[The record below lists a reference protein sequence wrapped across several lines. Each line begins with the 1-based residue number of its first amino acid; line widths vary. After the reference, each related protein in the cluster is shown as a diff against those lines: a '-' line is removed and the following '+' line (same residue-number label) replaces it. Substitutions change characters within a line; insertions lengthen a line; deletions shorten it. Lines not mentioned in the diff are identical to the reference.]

1 MKKVALIIFGLTVLL
16 LTSCVKFPAPN
27 PTEPTSKIP
36 SGFNWKTVQEL
47 NLSVQVGT
55 VSGIADSYIRV
66 VKIYSSP
73 LLKDGSL
80 MASGAARPGSPLNV
94 RLTVP
99 TAMKTIYVEEIL
111 PNGSRNTKSVEITGT
126 SLTITTA
133 ASVKSSEAISANAA
147 FTSPSI
153 PLPANYDVEITNNN
167 SVSVLGFGAGESS
180 AYGNTYKSYLL
191 KEGVNRTAVIDLG
204 NWKQHA
210 ILYVKGEYTISGR
223 MDLDKVS
230 VVVLPGGK
238 VTVGGIR
245 VGVIDAASPPAIY
258 VMPGGELYSSKAAN
272 IYNCKFVNKG
282 SVEINDNMDVNNSSI
297 FYNEGDVT
305 INRSGRG
312 LLITNFAQ
320 MFNSGEVNVK
330 KFDITSN
337 SSLLNDTGG
346 RIITATYYQ
355 TNGTVVTNNHEIVA
369 TTSFATTSTA
379 VVHNYCN
386 ITTNLTD
393 YQGSTINLYGG
404 SLWQS
409 QSFKVNLT
417 NINMFAG
424 SMFLTTNFT
433 DIWGM
438 NLSSSSADYSVFKVT
453 GSMKTFVSSGSQISG
468 RIEVVYSNLVDGSGT
483 NGRGT
488 YEHLFTD
495 GLSLLNKNQT
505 KNIVATSC
513 NNGAGQIVA
522 PPPAIVDNDG
532 DGVQESEDFDDNDP
546 NVAFVSYFP
555 SETGWGSYAFED
567 LYPWKGDYDMNDL
580 VLAFRKITYTNS
592 SNMVTKVGV
601 KYNVRAAGSNYTI
614 ASAFQLDNVNASNI
628 ASVEGQE
635 IVGSA
640 PFNITTN
647 GTEQG
652 VTLAVIPLFNKV
664 NDAIGMSSFTFLN
677 TMESTQLLMTPTK
690 EVVIRFASPI
700 QPSSLNMDKMN
711 FFIVV
716 NNKGESSRGKE
727 VHLPTFTATSKVDNS
742 LFAGKQLHP
751 TDKYKFIDGMM
762 WGIMLPVVF
771 EYPYEFKSVDSAYLK
786 FQAWAESGGVEFPDW
801 YLNLPDY
808 RNESLIYTVE

>member
-1 MKKVALIIFGLTVLL
+1 MKKVAFIIFGLTVSL

-55 VSGIADSYIRV
+55 VNGIADSYIRV

-80 MASGAARPGSPLNV
+80 MASGAAKPGSPLNV

-133 ASVKSSEAISANAA
+133 ASVKSSGAISANAP
-147 FTSPSI
+147 FISPTI
-153 PLPANYDVEITNNN
+153 PLPTNYDVEITNNN

-258 VMPGGELYSSKAAN
+258 VMPGGELYSSKVAN

-282 SVEINDNMDVNNSSI
+282 SVEINDNLDVNNSSI
-297 FYNEGDVT
+297 LYNEGDVT

-355 TNGTVVTNNHEIVA
+355 TNGTIVTNNHEIVA

-453 GSMKTFVSSGSQISG
+453 GSMKTFISSGSQISG
-468 RIEVVYSNLVDGSGT
+468 SIEVVYSNLVDGSGT

-640 PFNITTN
+640 PFNVATN

-677 TMESTQLLMTPTK
+677 TMEGAHLMTPTK
-690 EVVIRFASPI
+690 EITIMFTTPV

-716 NNKGESSRGKE
+716 NNKGESLRGKE
-727 VHLPTFTATSKVDNS
+727 VHLPTFSATSKVDNS

-771 EYPYEFKSVDSAYLK
+771 EYPFEFKSVNSAYLK
-786 FQAWAESGGVEFPDW
+786 FQAWAESGGVDYPDW
-801 YLNLPDY
+801 YVNLPDY
-808 RNESLIYTVE
+808 RNDSLIYTVE